1 MIMKDE
7 PRICAIVVMVIL
19 AAGPWMLAATA
30 TAQLTAPQPQRREK
44 AIGLLNQAIEI
55 AHSEPDPK

>member
-1 MIMKDE
+1 
-7 PRICAIVVMVIL
+7 
-19 AAGPWMLAATA
+19 MLAATA